1 MVMRIVALQPR
12 DAVSRSTPMNPR
24 IVPFLLL
31 LLTGCSNVYYNAMEK
46 VGFAKREILVD
57 RVEDAQEAQQDAKE
71 QFTSALDQLLEITR
85 SDGGDLKTTYNR
97 LNSELRRSET
107 RAKEVRERIAAVEDV
122 AEALF
127 DEWEDELEQYE
138 SASLRRSS
146 ERQLRA
152 TRERYE
158 KMIGLMQRAAS
169 RMDPVLATF
178 RDQVLFLKHNLNARA
193 LAGLDVTAKELEAD
207 VGALLADMERSI
219 READAFVAELQ
230 RAE

>member
-1 MVMRIVALQPR
+1 PR
-12 DAVSRSTPMNPR
+12 DAVSGSTPMNPR
-24 IVPFLLL
+24 ILPLLLL

-57 RVEDAQEAQQDAKE
+57 RVEDAREAQQDAKE

-107 RAKEVRERIAAVEDV
+107 RAKEVRERFAAVEDV

-146 ERQLRA
+146 GRQLRA

-207 VGALLADMERSI
+207 VGALLADMERS
-219 READAFVAELQ
+219 
-230 RAE
+230 

>member
-1 MVMRIVALQPR
+1 
-12 DAVSRSTPMNPR
+12 MNPR
-24 IVPFLLL
+24 IVPLLLL

>member
-1 MVMRIVALQPR
+1 
-12 DAVSRSTPMNPR
+12 MNLR
-24 IVPFLLL
+24 LLSLLAL
-31 LLTGCSNVYYNAMEK
+31 LLTGCSGIYYDAMEK
-46 VGFAKREILVD
+46 AGFAKREILVD
-57 RVEDAQEAQQDAKE
+57 RVEEAQEAQQDAKK

-85 SDGGDLKTTYNR
+85 SDGGDLKATYDR
-97 LNSELRRSET
+97 LNSELERSED
-107 RAKEVRERIAAVEDV
+107 RATEVRERIAAVEDV

-127 DEWEDELEQYE
+127 DEWEDELEQYAN
-138 SASLRRSS
+138 ASLRRSS
-146 ERQLRA
+146 ERQLAA
-152 TRERYE
+152 TQDRYE
-158 KMIGLMQRAAS
+158 RMVELMQRAAS

>member
-1 MVMRIVALQPR
+1 
-12 DAVSRSTPMNPR
+12 MNPR